1 MGIADFFKNKSKNK
15 ITGVST
21 RKLKQVEGFDAA
33 WLEQPQFKDLM
44 ACLVQIGKTDVDV
57 TRITSRRYLKRL
69 AYGTATVDNKQ
80 VKQIFE
86 ATGVEREMLDV
97 DGYINQAMHKLR
109 DAALM
114 ANKRREVRVDRPGG
128 GHAQRLR
135 ACLRP
140 LHPRAPPRLRRGP
153 PRGGSRS
160 FGDRRLRPFS
170 PEVTPA
176 DKCIR

>member
-114 ANKRREVRVDRPGG
+114 ANKRREVRVDP
-128 GHAQRLR
+128 AQVEATLNVCALVFARFILER
-135 ACLRP
+135 
-140 LHPRAPPRLRRGP
+140 HPDYAEALPVAAPAL
-153 PRGGSRS
+153 SEI
-160 FGDRRLRPFS
+160 GD
-170 PEVTPA
+170 
-176 DKCIR
+176 